1 MSTITI
7 SKKLI
12 KFAIDEKEGVV
23 ILSLEKWKAI
33 EAGLEDLEMYRSE
46 KLAKEISK
54 RRKEKSI
61 VSLAQLIK
69 KHQI

>member
-46 KLAKEISK
+46 GLAKEISK
-54 RRKEKSI
+54 RRKEKGV
-61 VSLAQLIK
+61 VSLEKLIK
-69 KHQI
+69 KHKI